1 MLAQQ
6 DAERSAAHVQNEL
19 EALKVQLSGK
29 EEVLKALQKVIE
41 ALKEE
46 NEAYEAQ
53 AVKVLACE
61 EEKCSLG
68 RKLSSSRSL
77 LIVGACA
84 SMRQCSAALKDW
96 IQKSI
101 FKQEFLQ
108 VQVGTCHKKTIC
120 AILSVHENR
129 ERLRRHEIE
138 LYSVL
143 LVYAISNS
151 HMLYQLCSNAQQIA
165 DRGGLSTARGGA
177 HQRSATPALTPTASL
192 MKSCASSTST
202 QSGAGANAHSSASTP
217 TTSFGRMESSSTG
230 PSSSTRKQLAG
241 SSTAGCR
248 FRNLNAYVHRLP
260 GLDCTV
266 KAGVALMAEE
276 GFLPYI
282 WGGNDVTENDVMLVH
297 TSAMRLSGLRSSRA
311 TPKKLQYDDVE

>member
-1 MLAQQ
+1 MNKRLLK
-6 DAERSAAHVQNEL
+6 V
-19 EALKVQLSGK
+19 LKVQLSGK
-29 EEVLKALQKVIE
+29 EEVLKALQKVVE

-46 NEAYEAQ
+46 NEAQ
-53 AVKVLACE
+53 AVKVQACE
-61 EEKCSLG
+61 EEKRSLG

-101 FKQEFLQ
+101 FKQEFSQ
-108 VQVGTCHKKTIC
+108 ET
-120 AILSVHENR
+120 
-129 ERLRRHEIE
+129 
-138 LYSVL
+138 
-143 LVYAISNS
+143 
-151 HMLYQLCSNAQQIA
+151 A

-217 TTSFGRMESSSTG
+217 TTSFGRMERSSTG
-230 PSSSTRKQLAG
+230 PSSSARKQLAG

-260 GLDCTV
+260 GDCTV

-297 TSAMRLSGLRSSRA
+297 TSAMRLSGLRSRA